1 MFHCL
6 YICPICILVRFLTG
20 ALFWG
25 AAVIRGCYL
34 FSSNCENVPHLF
46 GGWHLLEEMRNQ
58 FLIKWCTCDLLRELV
73 PNLFLKNIKD
83 TSVFLNSFKKH
94 IKTCKCFCSA
104 YLWHRSYHHY
114 WFFKEIQVK
123 TAHPW
128 RLDIR
133 ETLKYLKPFV
143 LYFQYQTPFAL
154 LCHSHSIFYYILY
167 LNVLVEQLNI
177 QDGAYCENS

>member
-46 GGWHLLEEMRNQ
+46 RGWHLLEEMRNQ
-58 FLIKWCTCDLLRELV
+58 FLIKWCICDLLRELV

-143 LYFQYQTPFAL
+143 LYFQYQTPFVL

-167 LNVLVEQLNI
+167 LIVFRTQLNI